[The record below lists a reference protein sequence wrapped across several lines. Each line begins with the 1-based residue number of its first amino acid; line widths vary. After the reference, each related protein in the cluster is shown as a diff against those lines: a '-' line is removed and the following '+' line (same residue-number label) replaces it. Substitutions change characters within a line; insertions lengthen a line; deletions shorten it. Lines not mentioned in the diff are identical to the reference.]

1 MKNRDQSSRLS
12 SVFSNHRGPR
22 LRFGRF
28 AALAMLVVVFAGFSP
43 KVHAQGPGSEPPRS
57 ILQSGSDTESA
68 SGGSQLRV
76 KGFLFL
82 DQSGVPVLMPGTTF
96 EEIERLQNLEAGVD
110 SRSQVFDFQ
119 SLEITG
125 AASQGITG
133 SASPGRA
140 ELKIVIRLTID
151 STAGRMVAI
160 PLRMRNFFLLG
171 PPDVSGLDEYR
182 MTVSGSDSGH
192 VLMVKTNRRREAV
205 VTMNVA
211 ARVEPGPNHSLQFQ
225 LPDVPS
231 IVRITTDDEQFTGE
245 IVGRGDEVLQ
255 TERSAANL
263 AEFVIESGGGVFTL
277 RWGKRDRASD
287 GSPLL
292 EIDNSRIVVQWD
304 TPQDQPIA
312 SCQMIIRSVRGTIN
326 ALKLRLP
333 ENAVLLDTPTLGSN
347 GQSVEI
353 TSPVSPTGPSTN
365 GEGTLLD
372 IVIPETERQQRI
384 DLNLDIQFS
393 ASDPNASTPLM
404 FRAPEVIGA
413 LRQRGEIQISTGDDY
428 RLRWRS
434 RPWVQSI
441 LAQPTEETG
450 RSYLF
455 RYDRASFDLPI
466 WLATTRRQ
474 LRLSTESEIS
484 LHDSIARIKYRILS
498 SGRAAEGT
506 LLKIDMGSWRLRSI
520 ENEETS
526 EQIESGLNGN
536 LHEIYLESVSSSDPS
551 PIRIVAEHDLPIS
564 EAAHSPLQGSAIRG
578 SGDDG
583 VTFQLPRITDIEDT
597 MLVQSATV
605 AVANQGRLSFV
616 VDLQDSQNVD
626 RVISTE
632 NATPVDTP
640 RSNYR
645 IIPPDA
651 AGKLVGHVVQQ
662 SPTISL
668 AGDATIEIEGR
679 SLHTTL
685 DWIVNSSLDLE
696 GRLPIQIS
704 SADLLAVADAT
715 ESADSVDAKQ
725 VTASE
730 SSGVVASKPDASKP
744 GELKPDASETSANSA
759 AMATRWTVK
768 VNNQPAVLDPRGDDR
783 YELISDQLGSGS
795 MSIRWE
801 QLRPIRDVASADHI
815 ETLAIPRPFG
825 VETTFRGTMRVMM
838 QGDTT
843 TEIISADRL
852 GDRGSVT
859 NETSTSDENT
869 LSRSPIRDRDKST
882 MILEALPRE
891 PLRLRL
897 RSRQT
902 DTEDVFVSRAV
913 LRTATG
919 YATRMEQL
927 LANVEGSPELRLG
940 LPAGDYSVSTEALV
954 DGNVARVRRENST
967 LVISLPSDGKSHLVD
982 LRVWL
987 PMDASMMVES
997 IGPALDLPIGV
1008 GRVYWEIV
1016 APQDSHV
1023 IWASPTL
1030 GRSMAWRFDRWR
1042 LYRESTQTSRSL
1054 AGWVGG
1060 TDLVEVPRGNRYLY
1074 VGSDVR
1080 SFRAV
1085 VVSRTILWGVTGSI
1099 VLLIAVLLSF
1109 VPQTR
1114 HPLFAVAAAV
1124 MFAGMLVVAPD
1135 AAVLAGQ
1142 LGMIALVLVVV
1153 MSAIRTMVQSRDRS
1167 SALDSRPRSRRIEGS
1182 TQMHKENSGASRG
1195 TLSATRSMAP
1205 ASSVN
1210 KVTP

>member
-1 MKNRDQSSRLS
+1 MNRQRRVTSLL
-12 SVFSNHRGPR
+12 V
-22 LRFGRF
+22 LAFGIMTF
-28 AALAMLVVVFAGFSP
+28 GITAMLAG
-43 KVHAQGPGSEPPRS
+43 VADAQGPGSEPPRS
-57 ILQSGSDTESA
+57 IIQSSSDTVEPNSGSP
-68 SGGSQLRV
+68 LRV

-82 DQSGVPVLMPGTTF
+82 DESGVPVLMPGTTF

-110 SRSQVFDFQ
+110 SRSQAFDFQ

-125 AASQGITG
+125 AASQ
-133 SASPGRA
+133 GRA

-151 STAGRMVAI
+151 STSGRTVAI
-160 PLRMRNFFLLG
+160 PLRMRNFIPLG

-182 MTVSGSDSGH
+182 MTVSGSESGH
-192 VLMVKTNRRREAV
+192 VLMLKTNRRRDV
-205 VTMNVA
+205 VITMNVA

-231 IVRITTDDEQFTGE
+231 LVRITTDDEQFTGE

-255 TERSAANL
+255 TQRSAANF
-263 AEFVIESGGGVFTL
+263 AEFVIESGGGLFTL
-277 RWGKRDRASD
+277 RWGKRDRATD
-287 GSPLL
+287 GAPLL

-312 SCQMIIRSVRGTIN
+312 SCQMIIRSVRGSIN

-353 TSPVSPTGPSTN
+353 ISPVSPTGPSTN
-365 GEGTLLD
+365 GEGTVLD
-372 IVIPETERQQRI
+372 IVIPEGERQQRI

-393 ASDPNASTPLM
+393 ASDPNAANPLI

-413 LRQRGEIQISTGDDY
+413 LRQRGEIQVSTGDDF

-474 LRLSTESEIS
+474 LRLSTEAEIS
-484 LHDSIARIKYRILS
+484 LHDSIARVKYRILS

-506 LLKIDMGSWRLRSI
+506 MLKVDMGSWRLRSI

-526 EQIESGLNGN
+526 EQIETGLNGN
-536 LHEIYLESVSSSDPS
+536 LHEIYMESVANGDPS
-551 PIRIVAEHDLPIS
+551 PIRIVAEHDLPS
-564 EAAHSPLQGSAIRG
+564 GLQP
-578 SGDDG
+578 DG
-583 VTFQLPRITDIEDT
+583 NADANEGVAFTLPRITDIEDT
-597 MLVQSATV
+597 MLVQSSTV
-605 AVANQGRLSFV
+605 SVANQGRMSFV
-616 VDLQDSQNVD
+616 VDLQDSQNID
-626 RVISTE
+626 RVINAE
-632 NATPVDTP
+632 NATAVETP

-651 AGKLVGHVVQQ
+651 PGKLAGHVVQQ

-668 AGDATIEIEGR
+668 AGDATIEIEGQ

-696 GRLPIQIS
+696 GRLPIQIAS
-704 SADLLAVADAT
+704 PDSRRSTTSTETGGASLATTEDAGSDPSKSGDTGEAATANVAPLV
-715 ESADSVDAKQ
+715 SPI
-725 VTASE
+725 
-730 SSGVVASKPDASKP
+730 G
-744 GELKPDASETSANSA
+744 
-759 AMATRWTVK
+759 WTVK
-768 VNNQPAVLDPRGDDR
+768 VNNQPAVLESRGDDR
-783 YELISDQLGSGS
+783 YELISDQLASGS
-795 MSIRWE
+795 MAIRWE
-801 QLRPIRDVASADHI
+801 LLRPLRQSTNNDQI
-815 ETLAIPRPFG
+815 ETVAIPRPFG
-825 VETTFRGTMRVMM
+825 VDTTFRGSMRVMM
-838 QGDTT
+838 QGDAA
-843 TEIISADRL
+843 TEIVAADSTTNQS
-852 GDRGSVT
+852 DRGEEASNSENNRT
-859 NETSTSDENT
+859 RPSTARGD
-869 LSRSPIRDRDKST
+869 DKST

-891 PLRLRL
+891 PLRLRV

-902 DTEDVFVSRAV
+902 DTEDVFISRAV
-913 LRTATG
+913 LRTTAG

-927 LANVEGSPELRLG
+927 LADVEGSPELRLG
-940 LPAGDYSVSTEALV
+940 LPTGDYMVSAEALV
-954 DGNVARVRRENST
+954 DGNVANVRRESNA
-967 LVISLPSDGKSHLVD
+967 LVIQLPADGTSHLVD

-987 PMDASMMVES
+987 PLDASTMAES

-1016 APQDSHV
+1016 TPQDSHV

-1042 LYRESTQTSRSL
+1042 LYRESTQTSRSM
-1054 AGWVGG
+1054 AAWVGG
-1060 TDLVEVPRGNRYLY
+1060 TDLIEVPRGNRYLY

-1085 VVSRTILWGVTGSI
+1085 VVSRTVLWAATGSI
-1099 VLLIAVLLSF
+1099 VLFIAVLLSF

-1114 HPLFAVAAAV
+1114 HPLFAVVAAV
-1124 MFAGMLVVAPD
+1124 MFAGLLVVAPD

-1153 MSAIRTMVQSRDRS
+1153 MSAIRTMVQSRDHS
-1167 SALDSRPRSRRIEGS
+1167 SALDSRPRSRRIDGS
-1182 TQMHKENSGASRG
+1182 TQMQKDSSGASRG
-1195 TLSATRSMAP
+1195 TISATRSMAH

>member
-1 MKNRDQSSRLS
+1 MIVVAFVGLS
-12 SVFSNHRGPR
+12 QT
-22 LRFGRF
+22 L
-28 AALAMLVVVFAGFSP
+28 L
-43 KVHAQGPGSEPPRS
+43 AQGPGSEPPRG
-57 ILQSGSDTESA
+57 ILQSSSDTESA
-68 SGGSQLRV
+68 SGSSQLRV

-133 SASPGRA
+133 ATSPGRA

-441 LAQPTEETG
+441 LAQPTEESG

-564 EAAHSPLQGSAIRG
+564 DAVNSPLEGSAILG
-578 SGDDG
+578 SGDEG

-632 NATPVDTP
+632 NATPVETP

-704 SADLLAVADAT
+704 SSELLPAADAN
-715 ESADSVDAKQ
+715 ESTDSVAAKL

-730 SSGVVASKPDASKP
+730 ASGGVALKSDASNS
-744 GELKPDASETSANSA
+744 DASDASANSVT
-759 AMATRWTVK
+759 MATRWTVK
-768 VNNQPAVLDPRGDDR
+768 VNNQPAVLEPRGDDR

-815 ETLAIPRPFG
+815 ETVSIPRPFG

-852 GDRGSVT
+852 GNRAGVT
-859 NETSTSDENT
+859 LETSTSDENT

-954 DGNVARVRRENST
+954 DGNVTRVRRENST

-1153 MSAIRTMVQSRDRS
+1153 MSAIRTMVQSRDHS